1 MLAGCDGIQ
10 ANSLLTKPDSQGLQL
25 LLQLEHMLLLCR
37 QGSIQSANS
46 VFHKRQFR
54 FHSPGIAHKE
64 FFVMAAP
71 HGASIRR
78 SNDSER
84 HR

>member
-10 ANSLLTKPDSQGLQL
+10 ASTLLTKPDPHGFQL

-54 FHSPGIAHKE
+54 FQFRSIAHKE

-71 HGASIRR
+71 HGC
-78 SNDSER
+78 
-84 HR
+84 